1 MFILSTILN
10 ITNDRYR
17 ESKFRRTRSK
27 SKGKESRKEIGR
39 FGYRLYKSCRGIE
52 QFVRCKR
59 CSKDNGSIRSK
70 SKQQQSSNSQIARI
84 RVYLSLIPIFIFYNS
99 HLWTLLFII
108 DMSFADELLYINIQQ
123 INVII
128 NTLQRF
134 NNIGVV

>member
-10 ITNDRYR
+10 TYNDYT
-17 ESKFRRTRSK
+17 RRTRK
-27 SKGKESRKEIGR
+27 SDTSKESRKEIGR
-39 FGYRLYKSCRGIE
+39 FGYGLYKGCRGIE
-52 QFVRCKR
+52 QFVRCER
-59 CSKDNGSIRSK
+59 SSKGNGSIRSK
-70 SKQQQSSNSQIARI
+70 SKQQQSSNSQVARI
-84 RVYLSLIPIFIFYNS
+84 RVYLSLIPLFIFYNS

>member
-52 QFVRCKR
+52 QFFRR
-59 CSKDNGSIRSK
+59 ERSSKDNGSIRSK
-70 SKQQQSSNSQIARI
+70 SKQLEGSNSQFAKGTRERI
-84 RVYLSLIPIFIFYNS
+84 RITLSLIPLFIFYNS

-108 DMSFADELLYINIQQ
+108 DM
-123 INVII
+123 
-128 NTLQRF
+128 
-134 NNIGVV
+134 

>member
-10 ITNDRYR
+10 TYNDYT
-17 ESKFRRTRSK
+17 RRTRKSDTSK
-27 SKGKESRKEIGR
+27 ESGKEVGR
-39 FGYRLYKSCRGIE
+39 FGYGLYKSCRGIE
-52 QFVRCKR
+52 QFVRRKR
-59 CSKDNGSIRSK
+59 SSKDNGSIRSK
-70 SKQQQSSNSQIARI
+70 SKQQQSSNSQVARI
-84 RVYLSLIPIFIFYNS
+84 RVYLSLIPLFIFYNS